1 MAVAREYT
9 QGVDEAWSTTIRPP
23 VEIDMRARKVE
34 LVTRQIVG
42 YLLSDVQV
50 PNRWK
55 TWVGPVSLLLGIVPA
70 YAACAL
76 SVR

>member
-1 MAVAREYT
+1 
-9 QGVDEAWSTTIRPP
+9 
-23 VEIDMRARKVE
+23 MRARKVE

-55 TWVGPVSLLLGIVPA
+55 TWVGPVSLLLGIVSA